1 MALNVMVVGK
11 FCDNFNDSTAKQN
24 QYDLY
29 KHCDD
34 DDPNLLAVN
43 NTNEV
48 GARSALVNIAHTTQ
62 QLHHTVQY

>member
-29 KHCDD
+29 KHRDD

-48 GARSALVNIAHTTQ
+48 GARSALVNTTQ
-62 QLHHTVQY
+62 KLHHTVQY